1 MVGESKW
8 VQTRKK
14 LVTDV
19 IGNAVTIEQLWG
31 DRDLGVNT
39 LLAMR
44 DEIKYLREKL
54 ADKEEGVL

>member
-14 LVTDV
+14 LVTHV
-19 IGNAVTIEQLWG
+19 MNNEVTIEQLWG
-31 DRDLGVNT
+31 DRDLGMNT

-44 DEIKYLREKL
+44 DEIRYLREKL
-54 ADKEEGVL
+54 AEWKEKP

>member
-14 LVTDV
+14 LVTNV
-19 IGNAVTIEQLWG
+19 MNNEVTIEQLWG
-31 DRDLGVNT
+31 DRDLGMNT

-44 DEIKYLREKL
+44 DEIRYLREKL
-54 ADKEEGVL
+54 EKESV